1 MFWNIFKK
9 KEAPQEPSRQSEAA
23 AETNTSAPAPKKP
36 AKTETIEERIEREL
50 LSLPGPMRQQMANPA
65 VKARFVEIAKRMEKD
80 GVDFKNAKAMKKW
93 IKDHEAELKQENSG
107 GQKIEPVR
115 KTEEE
120 QTGRNAPCPC
130 GSGKKYKKC
139 CGAGK

>member
-9 KEAPQEPSRQSEAA
+9 KETP
-23 AETNTSAPAPKKP
+23 AETAATASPAQTAPAETKKP
-36 AKTETIEERIEREL
+36 QKQETMEERIEREL
-50 LSLPGPMRQQMANPA
+50 LSLPGPMRQQMSNPA
-65 VKARFVEIAKRMEKD
+65 VKARFIEIAKRMEKD

-93 IKDHEAELKQENSG
+93 IKEHEAELKQENAG

-115 KTEEE
+115 KSDEDRI
-120 QTGRNAPCPC
+120 GRNDPCPC

>member
-9 KEAPQEPSRQSEAA
+9 KEKTEPVAAPEQTA
-23 AETNTSAPAPKKP
+23 P
-36 AKTETIEERIEREL
+36 AKTEKPKKEETLEERIEREL

-65 VKARFVEIAKRMEKD
+65 VKARFIEIAKRMEKD

-93 IKDHEAELKQENSG
+93 IKEHEAELKQETAG
-107 GQKIEPVR
+107 PKIETVR
-115 KTEEE
+115 KTDEERI
-120 QTGRNAPCPC
+120 GRNAPCPC